1 MDSFCRRHSG
11 DLRDLG
17 LGMDCDTRMKEPLPE
32 NIRRLVEPSFKLF
45 GCTWEVM
52 RSTPNFVAA
61 KEIYGLRPF
70 TVFRYSL
77 QNDTFN
83 RDFSG
88 PEPVDDFCV
97 SVVGEYTHRST
108 AIRSLKTLEDQLQSY
123 RKYFGNRR

>member
-45 GCTWEVM
+45 GCTWEVV

-88 PEPVDDFCV
+88 PEPVDDFYV

-123 RKYFGNRR
+123 RKFFGNRR